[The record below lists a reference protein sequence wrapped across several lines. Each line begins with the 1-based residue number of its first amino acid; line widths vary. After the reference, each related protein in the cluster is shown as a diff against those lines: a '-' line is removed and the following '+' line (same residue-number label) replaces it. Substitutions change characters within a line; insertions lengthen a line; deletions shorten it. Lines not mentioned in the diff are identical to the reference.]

1 MRTGFALTALRSGR
15 AGLSEATATAAF
27 CCELSGTE
35 GAATSLSLAGAAAPQ
50 ALWPTATGLRREKE
64 LGRVACLVRRLQGHA
79 RIITTSIGKSIIS
92 YGCKSIATTRQQM
105 LSDELIAKIGD
116 SLDAMSPKPASRREL
131 DVLVSRIEGKIRA
144 AQERGATYA
153 EIAKQ
158 ISESGYPI
166 KTNTLRLAVQRRR
179 KQPPDTKKQGGRNA
193 ARRKPL
199 QTRNGGSSAAQRPDT
214 KKP

>member
-1 MRTGFALTALRSGR
+1 
-15 AGLSEATATAAF
+15 
-27 CCELSGTE
+27 
-35 GAATSLSLAGAAAPQ
+35 
-50 ALWPTATGLRREKE
+50 
-64 LGRVACLVRRLQGHA
+64 
-79 RIITTSIGKSIIS
+79 
-92 YGCKSIATTRQQM
+92 M

-116 SLDAMSPKPASRREL
+116 SLEAMSPRPASRREL
-131 DVLVSRIEGKIRA
+131 DVLVSRIEARIRS

-166 KTNTLRLAVQRRR
+166 KTNALRLAVQRRR

-193 ARRKPL
+193 TRRKPL
-199 QTRNGGSSAAQRPDT
+199 QTRNGGSSAVQRPDT

>member
-1 MRTGFALTALRSGR
+1 
-15 AGLSEATATAAF
+15 
-27 CCELSGTE
+27 
-35 GAATSLSLAGAAAPQ
+35 
-50 ALWPTATGLRREKE
+50 
-64 LGRVACLVRRLQGHA
+64 
-79 RIITTSIGKSIIS
+79 
-92 YGCKSIATTRQQM
+92 M

-166 KTNTLRLAVQRRR
+166 KTNTLRLAVQRQR
-179 KQPPDTKKQGGRNA
+179 KQPPGAKKQGGRNA
-193 ARRKPL
+193 ARREPA
-199 QTRNGGSSAAQRPDT
+199 QTRSGGAAAAQRPNA